1 MSVSALENIK
11 KRSFT
16 TWTFDEP
23 CKDVG
28 SWNSP
33 SYLGSSSS
41 SSSSKFNTNAGGGIA
56 VIFCKA
62 GDNNDNDN
70 DSNNKD
76 LIFIGLHYRFVT
88 SIFSSLK

>member
-1 MSVSALENIK
+1 MSVSASENIK
-11 KRSFT
+11 KRRFT

-33 SYLGSSSS
+33 SYLGC
-41 SSSSKFNTNAGGGIA
+41 SSSSKYNTNDGGGIA
-56 VIFCKA
+56 VKFCKA

-76 LIFIGLHYRFVT
+76 LIFIGLHNRFVT
-88 SIFSSLK
+88 SVFSSLK